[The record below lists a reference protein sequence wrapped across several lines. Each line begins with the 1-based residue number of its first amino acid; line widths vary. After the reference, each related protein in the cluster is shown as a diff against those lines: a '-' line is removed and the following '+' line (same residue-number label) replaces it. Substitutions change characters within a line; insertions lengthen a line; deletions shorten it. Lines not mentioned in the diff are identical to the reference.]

1 MTQLKFNINQEV
13 ANYIQ
18 RIMFE
23 MDNKIFIV
31 DRMFTNHKDD
41 EDASLLLENRL
52 FVKYMHEYKEL
63 RFQYVELT
71 NLINKQILDFLNK
84 NNYKFKR
91 IQWNINDFYSKRE
104 LIIDLD

>member
-41 EDASLLLENRL
+41 EDSSLLFENRL
-52 FVKYMHEYKEL
+52 FQKYMHEYREL
-63 RFQYVELT
+63 RLQYVELT
-71 NLINKQILDFLNK
+71 NLINKQITEFLNK
-84 NNYKFKR
+84 NNYKYNK
-91 IQWNINDFYSKRE
+91 ITWHINDFYSDRY
-104 LIIDLD
+104 LIIELD